1 MKKILIMTLIFG
13 GLVLPAAAFA
23 CGCSGNS
30 YRTGNGPVSPE
41 EAQQI
46 TERYLA
52 TIDNGHLKTGAIQ
65 QEGNAYLAE
74 ILDETGKPVAKMSI
88 DALTGEIRP
97 VF

>member
-23 CGCSGNS
+23 CGCSGNN

-46 TERYLA
+46 TQNYLA
-52 TIDNGHLKTGAIQ
+52 SIDNGHLKPGVIQ